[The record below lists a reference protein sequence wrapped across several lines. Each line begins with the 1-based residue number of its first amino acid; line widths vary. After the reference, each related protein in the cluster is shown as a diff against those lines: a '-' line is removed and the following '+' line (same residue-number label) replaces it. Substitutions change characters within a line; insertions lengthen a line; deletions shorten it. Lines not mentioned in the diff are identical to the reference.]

1 MARAHYIVEKLKPGV
16 RELNSAAMQSEVLRV
31 RNMQRKI
38 KDDFQKTIKKFDCE
52 KEKQCSEQGIAVLGT
67 EAERVE
73 QKQKATE
80 QYKRELLQT
89 INNNQLRKI
98 EERKQTIREQ
108 RAAREAID
116 QEIKD
121 QIEKEKALMEKKKQT
136 LRMNAIEAM
145 RIGEQRRLR
154 KPNLIL

>member
-1 MARAHYIVEKLKPGV
+1 MKPGV

-38 KDDFQKTIKKFDCE
+38 KDDFQKTIKNFDCQKE
-52 KEKQCSEQGIAVLGT
+52 KECSEQGIAVLGT

-73 QKQKATE
+73 EKQKNAE
-80 QYKRELLQT
+80 KYKRELLQT

-98 EERKQTIREQ
+98 EQRKQALREQ

-116 QEIKD
+116 LEIKA
-121 QIEKEKALMEKKKQT
+121 QIERERAMMEKKKET

-154 KPNLIL
+154 KNNLIFYLKKKNN